1 MYLRCIIEM
10 GSYFSKNECNDEN
23 IQKQK
28 NIKNHI
34 VSYASKSTDY
44 IDPISII
51 LKYIGKE
58 NIIWKS
64 RDEEYILL
72 IEYEDGGVSFNGFL
86 PIIKYIGRTNNLY
99 PNRNYFDCALVD
111 TWLDR
116 FMNVKTLL
124 YLYKENKISSEH
136 YFNYLKNEFE
146 NFSTHNN
153 FGDSFFIE
161 NFDSPTV
168 SDFCWYSFFI
178 YCIKD
183 TSHSPIIT
191 SYNYI
196 LDYVN
201 KMEDHIINIES
212 EEEEKEE
219 EEEEGEDEG
228 EENRE
233 LKKDV

>member
-1 MYLRCIIEM
+1 MIYSGPSGDKSDVSEVKEVPLIKKHSHVEGLIKRDS
-10 GSYFSKNECNDEN
+10 GTLVVLKKLDPTKVTYKTSKG
-23 IQKQK
+23 I
-28 NIKNHI
+28 
-34 VSYASKSTDY
+34 
-44 IDPISII
+44 
-51 LKYIGKE
+51 
-58 NIIWKS
+58 
-64 RDEEYILL
+64 
-72 IEYEDGGVSFNGFL
+72 
-86 PIIKYIGRTNNLY
+86 
-99 PNRNYFDCALVD
+99 
-111 TWLDR
+111 
-116 FMNVKTLL
+116 
-124 YLYKENKISSEH
+124 
-136 YFNYLKNEFE
+136 FNYLKNEFE

-219 EEEEGEDEG
+219 EEEEKEEEEEEG